1 MEIVLV
7 AAIGENRV
15 IGRDNGLPWRLK
27 SDLKHFRA
35 ATMGHPILM
44 GRRTYLSVGRPLPGR
59 TNIVI
64 SRDPGFAAPGIVV
77 APSLAAAL
85 ETARG
90 DALRRGANAIMVTG
104 GAGLFAETMS
114 TADRLEITRVHL
126 SPDGDTFFPE
136 IDPQMWR
143 EAARVAHPAGPEDDA
158 AFDVISY
165 VRTARP

>member
-35 ATMGHPILM
+35 VTMGHPILM

-64 SRDPGFAAPGIVV
+64 SRDPEFAAPGIVA
-77 APSLAAAL
+77 APSLTAAL

-104 GAGLFAETMS
+104 GAGLFAETMAL
-114 TADRLEITRVHL
+114 ADRLEITRVHL
-126 SPDGDTFFPE
+126 SPDGDTLFPE

-143 EAARVAHPAGPEDDA
+143 EAARVAHPVGPEDDA

-165 VRTARP
+165 VRTARR

>member
-15 IGRDNGLPWRLK
+15 IGRDNGMPWRLK

-35 ATMGHPILM
+35 VTTGHPILM

-64 SRDPGFAAPGIVV
+64 SRDPDFAAPGIVV
-77 APSLAAAL
+77 APSLEAAL
-85 ETARG
+85 ETGRG

-104 GAGLFAETMS
+104 GAVLYAETMAL
-114 TADRLEITRVHL
+114 ADRLEITRVHL
-126 SPDGDTFFPE
+126 SPDGDTLFPE
-136 IDPQMWR
+136 IDPKMWR
-143 EAARVAHPAGPEDDA
+143 EAARTVHPAGPGDDA
-158 AFDVISY
+158 AFDVVSY
-165 VRTARP
+165 VRTARR

>member
-1 MEIVLV
+1 MEIVLI

-35 ATMGHPILM
+35 VTMGHPILM

-64 SRDPGFAAPGIVV
+64 SRDPGFAAPGIVA
-77 APSLAAAL
+77 APSLTAAL

-114 TADRLEITRVHL
+114 LADRLEITWVHL

-143 EAARVAHPAGPEDDA
+143 EAARTAHPAGPEDDA

>member
-1 MEIVLV
+1 M
-7 AAIGENRV
+7 A
-15 IGRDNGLPWRLK
+15 
-27 SDLKHFRA
+27 
-35 ATMGHPILM
+35 
-44 GRRTYLSVGRPLPGR
+44 
-59 TNIVI
+59 
-64 SRDPGFAAPGIVV
+64 
-77 APSLAAAL
+77 APSLTAAL

-104 GAGLFAETMS
+104 GAGLYAEAMAL
-114 TADRLEITRVHL
+114 ADRLEITRVHL

-165 VRTARP
+165 IRAARP